1 MKRLIYIA
9 AGIILL
15 TSLFPTMN
23 YSAPASGIEIIL
35 KSPEAN
41 PQQLEQM
48 ADIISARLEHFGVEE
63 YELSVLGGTPQLSVR
78 LTDEQLAKQIRPLL
92 TAAGEIEFCEVFSAT
107 DFQRL
112 VKSEDW
118 KEWLALEGKEGH
130 AAKLGLIEQQQITP
144 FLQFAQEQYERG
156 QLPENLRF
164 SLSQEAD
171 AQNKRAVYALRYG
184 PAFTP
189 IVNKEALATIDIVG
203 SEYGSDRI
211 SLQFSE
217 LGSKRWAKA
226 THNNISRPIAIV
238 IDGWVCSTPVVN
250 EEMSSGRAMITGHF
264 TAVEVKL
271 LSALLSTQ
279 TLPLQMQWV
288 EVRQ

>member
-63 YELSVLGGTPQLSVR
+63 YELNVLGATPQLSVR

-92 TAAGEIEFCEVFSAT
+92 TATGQMEFCEVFTAT
-107 DFQRL
+107 DLQRL
-112 VKSEDW
+112 VNGEDW
-118 KEWLALEGKEGH
+118 KEWLSLEGKEDH
-130 AAKLGLIEQQQITP
+130 AAKLGLIDQQQITP
-144 FLQFAQEQYERG
+144 FLQFAQEQQDRG

-171 AQNKRAVYALRYG
+171 SQNKRAVYALRYG

-189 IVNKEALATIDIVG
+189 IANKEALATIDIVG

-211 SLQFSE
+211 SLQFTE
-217 LGSKRWAKA
+217 LGSKRWAQA
-226 THNNISRPIAIV
+226 THDNINRPIAIV
-238 IDGWVCSTPVVN
+238 IDGLVSSAPVVN
-250 EEMSSGRAMITGHF
+250 EEISSGKAMITGHF

-271 LSALLSTQ
+271 LSALLSTE